1 MLPTPR
7 LVLLGLQAD
16 VAVLVVSAV
25 EGEFAAGFSNGGQT
39 KEHAMLV
46 YSLGAKQLIVAVNK
60 MDSVSPR
67 APTLSQLAACRLPLA
82 RGASALRSPSLLLS
96 LRWLGA

>member
-46 YSLGAKQLIVAVNK
+46 YSLGVKQLIVAVNK

-67 APTLSQLAACRLPLA
+67 APTLSQLAACRLLLA